1 MFTGKKVLKDQQ
13 GRREAPVLEIKV
25 SQNTPV
31 NPKWKQFLC
40 DDDNK
45 TELFK
50 LLAQDLASIIM
61 PGKQIVCTI
70 GQDVVT
76 NDESVYVETIMPCN
90 NEEADTQVLLHI
102 KNQSEAGHDVLTIKT
117 VDTDV
122 AIIATYFL
130 MLKNFG

>member
-1 MFTGKKVLKDQQ
+1 MFTVKKSIK
-13 GRREAPVLEIKV
+13 GSAREKRDTSIRIKV

-31 NPKWKQFLC
+31 NPKWTQFLC

-50 LLAQDLASIIM
+50 LLAQDLASIII

-70 GQDVVT
+70 GEDVVT

-90 NEEADTQVLLHI
+90 NKEADTRVLLHI
-102 KNQSEAGHDVLTIKT
+102 KNQSEAGHDVLTIKKGR
-117 VDTDV
+117 
-122 AIIATYFL
+122 Y
-130 MLKNFG
+130 